1 MNYSYALTL
10 PAKTAK
16 NYLLT
21 PYVGYLCPKFAPLI
35 VPLSSFGKSETSGY
49 MKFIGKSSNFTE
61 EMGSD
66 VINLSSKSIFQLKE
80 D

>member
-21 PYVGYLCPKFAPLI
+21 PYVGYLCPKF